1 MIKELMKS
9 IREYKRDSILTPILV
24 SLEVVMECIIPF
36 IVAQLVNEI
45 KAGSGMGVI
54 SRYGLILV
62 VMALMSLAFGAG
74 AGSVCASA
82 SCGFAKNLRKD
93 MFYRIQDFSFE
104 NIDKFS
110 TSSLV
115 TRMTTDVMNV
125 QLAFMMLIR
134 LAIRSP
140 LMLIFSFTMAFIMG
154 GKMAL
159 IFLVVIPI
167 LGIGLFAV
175 IHKVGPLFKRVFRKY
190 DALNNSIQENV
201 KGMRVVKSFVREA
214 YEKEKIPSCGRRGL
228 SGFHPR
234 GEDSGDQQPSDAVL
248 ACMWL

>member
-1 MIKELMKS
+1 
-9 IREYKRDSILTPILV
+9 
-24 SLEVVMECIIPF
+24 
-36 IVAQLVNEI
+36 
-45 KAGSGMGVI
+45 
-54 SRYGLILV
+54 
-62 VMALMSLAFGAG
+62 
-74 AGSVCASA
+74 
-82 SCGFAKNLRKD
+82 

-125 QLAFMMLIR
+125 QLAFYD
-134 LAIRSP
+134 ADPTCDPQP

-201 KGMRVVKSFVREA
+201 KGMGA
-214 YEKEKIPSCGRRGL
+214 
-228 SGFHPR
+228 
-234 GEDSGDQQPSDAVL
+234 
-248 ACMWL
+248 W

>member
-1 MIKELMKS
+1 
-9 IREYKRDSILTPILV
+9 
-24 SLEVVMECIIPF
+24 
-36 IVAQLVNEI
+36 
-45 KAGSGMGVI
+45 
-54 SRYGLILV
+54 
-62 VMALMSLAFGAG
+62 
-74 AGSVCASA
+74 
-82 SCGFAKNLRKD
+82 
-93 MFYRIQDFSFE
+93 
-104 NIDKFS
+104 
-110 TSSLV
+110 
-115 TRMTTDVMNV
+115 MTTDVMNV

-201 KGMRVVKSFVREA
+201 KGMRVVKSFVREE
-214 YEKEKIPSCGRRGL
+214 YEKEKIPSAAEEVCQDFTRA
-228 SGFHPR
+228 
-234 GEDSGDQQPSDAVL
+234 EKDSGDQQPSDAVL
-248 ACMWL
+248 PVCGYDFCPVLWFLYDHHERRSGSGRRTVFCPFSIQLPDIK